1 MKLQKIL
8 ESVEFF
14 FDKEIIESFPLNP
27 RHSEEC
33 QQGREM
39 TKIIKDKFKGNP
51 PLFIQNPYS
60 AWIDHLSFLRC
71 FQNQEEDKILID
83 PDYGYEIN
91 QGVILEMDGEKIPAS
106 WAIHSPLLLPKKNLL
121 ASARAKILKLD
132 RIALLRLCPTGAI
145 NIDLHSLAEW
155 LPKLE
160 ERIARARA
168 ISR

>member
-8 ESVEFF
+8 DSVEFHY
-14 FDKEIIESFPLNP
+14 DKEIIESFPLNP
-27 RHSEEC
+27 RHNIEAS
-33 QQGREM
+33 QGRAF
-39 TKIIKDKFKGNP
+39 TKHITARYKGEIS
-51 PLFIQNPYS
+51 LFLENPYDS
-60 AWIDHLSFLRC
+60 WDAHLDLLGC
-71 FQNQEEDKILID
+71 FHNQEPDKILID

-91 QGVILEMDGEKIPAS
+91 QGVILKYQGNSIAVS

-145 NIDLHSLAEW
+145 NIDIHPLAEW